1 MIEVSRGIYWVGAI
15 DWEIRDFHG
24 YATPKGTTYNAY
36 LIVDEKIALVDTVKE
51 PFREELLA
59 RVAEIVDPAKIDYLI
74 INHLERDHFGS
85 FSHVLEAAKNAQVC
99 ASERG
104 KKGIVDEYGDRF
116 AVTAVKT
123 GDILELGTKRL
134 RFVEIPMLH
143 WPDSMVT
150 YVEPDRVLL
159 SSDAFGQ
166 HVAGSQR
173 FDREVDRH
181 ALLEDAKTYY
191 ANILMPFSPLV
202 QGLLAKAPALD
213 LAPAIIA
220 PDHGLIWTDPGTI
233 LDAYARWSRFEAK
246 DKIVIVYDT
255 MWEST
260 EKMAHLIARGI
271 IDEGG
276 VEVKVFH
283 LRKSPNSEAINEIQ
297 DGKAILVGS
306 STLNLGLFPTVGG
319 FLYYLKGLKP
329 KNKLASAF
337 GSYGWSGGAVKE
349 IMARLKEMG
358 LELVEPAPDFKYPMT
373 KQQELECIEFGRK
386 IAQRVKGGK

>member
-1 MIEVSRGIYWVGAI
+1 MIEVSKGIYWVGAI

-51 PFREELLA
+51 PFQDELLS
-59 RVAEIVDPAKIDYLI
+59 RVREIVDPAKIDYVI
-74 INHLERDHFGS
+74 VNHLERDHFGS
-85 FSHVLEAAKNAQVC
+85 FARVMDVAENARVY